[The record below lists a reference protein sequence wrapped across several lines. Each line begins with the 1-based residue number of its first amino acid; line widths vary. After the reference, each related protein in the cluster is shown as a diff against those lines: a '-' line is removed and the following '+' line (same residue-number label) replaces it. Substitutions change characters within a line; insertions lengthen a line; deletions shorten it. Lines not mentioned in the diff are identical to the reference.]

1 MELNKIL
8 ERDLKLACL
17 IPTHCTGKA
26 SGSYCTA
33 LPTSSGWLRLCE
45 RGRALCLHGLESS
58 VDSVKFGV
66 GLPLPH
72 FLSLLIMDK
81 EMSWGDRRKKIKK
94 KKDLH
99 SLWNEILFPFK
110 HQIKCN
116 SRVNL
121 LQWMKNKYDTKMKSP
136 HSHIKSNWKRVEPPL
151 HREGKL
157 PETKNPDGLCLYITP
172 LPATSTSS
180 SFIHPTVY
188 WAPSAYQ
195 ALQQVLET
203 VEKKLTS

>member
-33 LPTSSGWLRLCE
+33 LPTSSGWRRLCA
-45 RGRALCLHGLESS
+45 RGRALRLHGLESS

-81 EMSWGDRRKKIKK
+81 ETSWGDRRKKKNIKK
-94 KKDLH
+94 KKKRSSPLCGMKFYFH
-99 SLWNEILFPFK
+99 LN
-110 HQIKCN
+110 IKCN

-157 PETKNPDGLCLYITP
+157 PETKNPDGLCLYVTHPHLHPQFLHSPHCLLSTFCISST
-172 LPATSTSS
+172 ATG
-180 SFIHPTVY
+180 FGNG
-188 WAPSAYQ
+188 
-195 ALQQVLET
+195 
-203 VEKKLTS
+203 K